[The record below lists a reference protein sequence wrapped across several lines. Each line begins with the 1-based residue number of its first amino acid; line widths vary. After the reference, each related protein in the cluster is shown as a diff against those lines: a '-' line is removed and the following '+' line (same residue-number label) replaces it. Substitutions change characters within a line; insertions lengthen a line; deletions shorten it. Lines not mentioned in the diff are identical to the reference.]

1 MSLTV
6 APALIPNICVCTAP
20 DTPTVHKSEL
30 DILILG
36 DIAEGGGDLTV
47 VSDFKLE
54 LTVEFVLLF
63 VSIQLELVVLS
74 HGSPYA
80 SLAINAMTPI
90 KAAQH
95 RYISIFLTSYSPL
108 NVIHTA
114 PAIKV
119 RVATVNILT
128 VVFHIDL
135 RVSLHASSKDLIS
148 CMSLAAFSSVKPM
161 LSKARLADLSSIA
174 SSSSGLNFSSDI

>member
-1 MSLTV
+1 MSLVV
-6 APALIPNICVCTAP
+6 APAEKPSICVCTAP

-30 DILILG
+30 ELLMVG

-47 VSDFKLE
+47 VSEFKLE

-74 HGSPYA
+74 QPSA
-80 SLAINAMTPI
+80 ITSLAISHITSMNTAHPT
-90 KAAQH
+90 
-95 RYISIFLTSYSPL
+95 YTNVFLTDYSPL
-108 NVIHTA
+108 NVIQTA

-119 RVATVNILT
+119 SVATVSILT
-128 VVFHIDL
+128 VVFQIDL

-148 CMSLAAFSSVKPM
+148 CMSLAAFLSVKPM